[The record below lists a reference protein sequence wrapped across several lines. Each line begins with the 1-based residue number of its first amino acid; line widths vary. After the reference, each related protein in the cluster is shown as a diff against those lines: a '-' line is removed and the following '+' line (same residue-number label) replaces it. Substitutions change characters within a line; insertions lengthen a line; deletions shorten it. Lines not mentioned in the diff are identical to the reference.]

1 MGNAIRWSGARI
13 VAVGVV
19 VVLLAAWGSSGSGER
34 RNQPEEGTAQ
44 DARIDTVPLLTIG
57 DEANDPLHR
66 VSSAVLVGDTLIIAQ
81 STSLRFYDRRSGEYL
96 LRAGRRGEGPGEY
109 REIASLQRVGE
120 RLYTYDFFSRRV
132 TVWDLSGALER
143 TVDIEYWGRYQS
155 PELVGVFPDG
165 SFLFASEF
173 EDRANPARSPML
185 RRNVM
190 ALGRYDANGVLMD
203 SLGYYLGPVIYVA
216 PTEDGGQRYR
226 SPPPFSRLSSA
237 GMMSDGYYILD
248 NKVAMIPVFD
258 TAGTQIR
265 VIGPDTPPEPVRIS
279 RRDRDRLSGF
289 DGIDT
294 DDLPQFY
301 PFYSRGSAV
310 VGDAF
315 WVLDYLDRERDHRME
330 WSVYSQEG
338 ELLGRVTAEE
348 RLKILAVDG
357 DVAIVVHYGGWDVE
371 TVQLRRIV
379 KGGTSR

>member
-19 VVLLAAWGSSGSGER
+19 VVLLAAWGSSGGGER
-34 RNQPEEGTAQ
+34 RGQPEEGTAQ
-44 DARIDTVPLLTIG
+44 DAWIDTVPLLTIG

-66 VSSAVLVGDTLIIAQ
+66 VSGAVLVGDTLIIAQ
-81 STSLRFYDRRSGEYL
+81 STSLRFYDRRSGEFL

-143 TVDIEYWGRYQS
+143 TVDIEYWAPYRS

-165 SFLFASEF
+165 SFLTAAEF
-173 EDRANPARSPML
+173 RDYDNPARSPMF

-190 ALGRYDANGVLMD
+190 VLGRYDANGARVD
-203 SLGYYLGPVIYVA
+203 SLGYYLGQEFYVA
-216 PTEDGGQRYR
+216 PAEGGGQLHGQ
-226 SPPPFSRLSSA
+226 PPPFSRESSA
-237 GMMSDGYYILD
+237 GMMGDGYYILD
-248 NKVAMIPVFD
+248 NKDAMIPVFD
-258 TAGTQIR
+258 TAGTLVR
-265 VIGPDTPPEPVRIS
+265 EIGPDTPPEAVRIS
-279 RRDRDRLSGF
+279 RQDRDSLSGF
-289 DGIDT
+289 DDIDS

-315 WVLDYLDRERDHRME
+315 WVLDYVDPARDQGTD
-330 WSVYSQEG
+330 WTVYSHEG
-338 ELLGRVTAEE
+338 EQLRRVTTKE

-357 DVAIVVHYGGWDVE
+357 DVAVVVHYGGWDVE

-379 KGGTSR
+379 NP